1 MATSTTHKSGKGQ
14 STTPDPTTDVTTP
27 QRYLPHDHSFTLQ
40 AIMELQK
47 AMGEVQESVKGLK
60 SGIDGQTGKIEKIQ
74 DKLSTVTHTLYAAAA
89 VVTIVVVVLGFAINK
104 AADFWIRQATKPPVA
119 AEQHSDT
126 ETNRK

>member
-1 MATSTTHKSGKGQ
+1 
-14 STTPDPTTDVTTP
+14 
-27 QRYLPHDHSFTLQ
+27 
-40 AIMELQK
+40 MELQK